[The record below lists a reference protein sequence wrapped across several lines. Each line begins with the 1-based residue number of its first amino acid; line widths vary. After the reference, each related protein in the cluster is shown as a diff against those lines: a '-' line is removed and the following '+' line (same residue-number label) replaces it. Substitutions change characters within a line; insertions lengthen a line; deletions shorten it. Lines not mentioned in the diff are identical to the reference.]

1 MRIAINKIH
10 FPVTALGHGRRLG
23 IWTQGCSIRC
33 PGCVSRDTWEP
44 DPARLIEIDDLL
56 SGVEPWLNE
65 ADGVTISGGEPFD
78 QPDALRALLGA
89 LRQRSAGDI
98 LVYSGYAHSHLNA
111 RFGDILRWVD
121 LLISEPFVAGASDRL
136 ALRGSD
142 NQRCWLLTERAR
154 RLYSA
159 TLNEDA
165 WPETRRMDV
174 VIDDESA
181 VWMAGIPRRGEMETM
196 LARLATMGYECAA
209 SRDPRPVIR
218 A

>member
-10 FPVTALGHGRRLG
+10 FPVTALGYGRRLG

-33 PGCVSRDTWEP
+33 PGCVSHDTWES
-44 DPARLIEIDDLL
+44 DPARLIEIDALL
-56 SGVEPWLNE
+56 SGVEPWLTE

-78 QPDALRALLGA
+78 QPEALRALLDA
-89 LRQRSAGDI
+89 LHEGKAGDI
-98 LVYSGYAHSHLNA
+98 LVYSGYSHAHLSA
-111 RFGDILRWVD
+111 RFGVILERVD
-121 LLISEPFVAGASDRL
+121 LLISEPFVASASDRL
-136 ALRGSD
+136 AFRGSD

-159 TLNEDA
+159 TLNEDV

-174 VIDDESA
+174 VIDDDSA

-209 SRDPRPVIR
+209 SLGPRPVIR